1 MELQRNEYVL
11 GIDFGTTNTC
21 AAFMTSR
28 EPDPITV
35 PFPNGAHLLKS
46 CVQYS
51 DHLQVGNAAYKHL
64 LTGGSKIVKNVK
76 RVLGRY
82 YNDEIVQ
89 RCKEKKQCGVDI
101 EENSEKPVLHI
112 DNSTTLAPSDVASK
126 IIKTI
131 YETADEYIKQSYGS
145 SMKCVKVMITFPANF
160 NNNQRTA
167 TLLAVEKAGIQKEM
181 LKMMNEPSAAAF
193 HYCKLNNIDNK
204 TILVY
209 DLGGGTFD
217 VSIIKVDRGDYTV
230 LKYAGDPFLGG
241 ADFDSLFAEYI
252 EKKYRNVYHV
262 PLIRTN
268 NEKVH
273 RRLQLQL
280 LGLAEEAKIELSNV
294 DTTYINLDGFGI
306 QSKKSLEG
314 DEDEDEDQFTVEISE
329 LNNCISDLIDKS
341 ISIVRKC
348 LSECNMSTSDIDRV
362 VLIGGSSRLK
372 IVEDRLRQMFGSSKV
387 SGDEVNPELAVA
399 RGACQSLIG
408 HLNLK
413 DRVVYSLG
421 QELNRNRIQCL
432 VPRQS
437 VIKYTSEELV
447 TVPPRDYTTSISC
460 AIYQGNAE
468 KTGDIEKRKDCVLV
482 EEYVI
487 EGYDHAPKSEIHF
500 LTTFTIDE
508 WGIIHVI
515 DKYKEKNKVLVD
527 KMFRWEEPI

>member
-1 MELQRNEYVL
+1 MIPYLLNILKRN
-11 GIDFGTTNTC
+11 
-21 AAFMTSR
+21 
-28 EPDPITV
+28 
-35 PFPNGAHLLKS
+35 
-46 CVQYS
+46 
-51 DHLQVGNAAYKHL
+51 
-64 LTGGSKIVKNVK
+64 
-76 RVLGRY
+76 
-82 YNDEIVQ
+82 
-89 RCKEKKQCGVDI
+89 I
-101 EENSEKPVLHI
+101 EN
-112 DNSTTLAPSDVASK
+112 
-126 IIKTI
+126 
-131 YETADEYIKQSYGS
+131 
-145 SMKCVKVMITFPANF
+145 
-160 NNNQRTA
+160 
-167 TLLAVEKAGIQKEM
+167 
-181 LKMMNEPSAAAF
+181 
-193 HYCKLNNIDNK
+193 
-204 TILVY
+204 
-209 DLGGGTFD
+209 
-217 VSIIKVDRGDYTV
+217 
-230 LKYAGDPFLGG
+230 
-241 ADFDSLFAEYI
+241 SLFAEYI

-268 NEKVH
+268 NEKVR

-294 DTTYINLDGFGI
+294 VTAYVNLDGFGI

-314 DEDEDEDQFTVEISE
+314 DEDDEDEDQFTVNLSE

-387 SGDEVNPELAVA
+387 STKENVNPELAVA

-421 QELNRNRIQCL
+421 QLLKGERIQCL

-447 TVPPRDYTTSISC
+447 TVPPEDYTTSCGS
-460 AIYQGNAE
+460 AVYQGNAE
-468 KTGDIEKRKDCVLV
+468 KTGDMEKQQDCILV
-482 EEYVI
+482 EKYSI
-487 EGYDHAPKSEIHF
+487 EGYDRALQSEVHF

-515 DKYKEKNKVLVD
+515 EKYKERNRILVD
-527 KMFRWEEPI
+527 KMFRWKEPI